1 MDRIEQR
8 KSTRM
13 LLMRW
18 GCSEEYVARLERK
31 RKALKVWAEDALDT
45 LRAQDFSGIPGGSH
59 SSDLADV
66 VANAMRRAEIYQDRL
81 ENIDREI
88 QEHLRMCSAIDRAVH
103 ALSPVAQRV
112 IENRY
117 VNGLSWR
124 LIGLRMNYDERQVRR
139 IDAQAVDQIEKSL
152 VDAETCPD
160 MSANVRQKSGIL

>member
-8 KSTRM
+8 RSTRM
-13 LLMRW
+13 LLMQW

-31 RKALKVWAEDALDT
+31 RKALKIWADDALDT
-45 LRAQDFSGIPGGSH
+45 LRAQNLSGMPGGGRGG
-59 SSDLADV
+59 DLADV

-81 ENIDREI
+81 AEIDREI
-88 QEHLRMCSAIDRAVH
+88 QEHLRMCSVIDREVH

-124 LIGLRMNYDERQVRR
+124 LIALRMNYDERQVRR
-139 IDAQAVDQIEKSL
+139 IDANAVDQIEKSIKE
-152 VDAETCPD
+152 AEQWIG
-160 MSANVRQKSGIL
+160 REQKTI